1 MVDYQTLPPL
11 ARDYLHYLRTIKG
24 NSSKTADEYYFNL
37 KDLFSFLVNYYGLTI
52 SIEQFDLPLIA
63 KISTSDLYEYLYYLD
78 AEKHNNANTRARK
91 ISCIRGFFKYL
102 CGNQKLLT
110 ENPAQNIDSPKLK
123 KSLPKYLNLDQ
134 SKLLLASVDGE
145 FKERDYAILLLFLT
159 CGMRL
164 SELVHIN
171 LQDIQ
176 GDTICLTGKGNKER
190 IVYLPPACQQAVLD
204 YLKVRPKDQVK
215 DKNALFLSKRRQR
228 ISNKTIQYLVK
239 KYLEKAGLDSSKFSV
254 HKLRHTAATLMYQHG
269 HVDLR
274 LLQEILGHSQ
284 LSTTEIYTHVDN
296 PQLRQAANQSPLAQI
311 KRKNDN
317 DKE

>member
-1 MVDYQTLPPL
+1 MVDYQELPPL
-11 ARDYLHYLRTIKG
+11 ARDYLHYIRTIKG
-24 NSSKTADEYYFNL
+24 NSPKTADEYFLNL
-37 KDLFSFLVNYYGLTI
+37 KDLFSFLI
-52 SIEQFDLPLIA
+52 SYKKLNITPQQFDLDQI
-63 KISTSDLYEYLYYLD
+63 KNISTTDLYEYLYYLD
-78 AEKHNNANTRARK
+78 IEKHNNANTRARK

-102 CGNQKLLT
+102 CGNQKLLK

-123 KSLPKYLNLDQ
+123 KTLPKYLNLDQ
-134 SKLLLASVDGE
+134 SKLLLDAVDGD

-164 SELVHIN
+164 SELVNIN

-190 IVYLPPACQQAVLD
+190 MVYLSPACHQAIAD

-215 DKNALFLSKRRQR
+215 DRNALFLSKRRQR
-228 ISNKTIQYLVK
+228 ISNKTVQYLVK
-239 KYLEKAGLDSSKFSV
+239 KYLEKAGLDPAKFSV

-296 PQLRQAANQSPLAQI
+296 PQLRQATNQNPLSNF
-311 KRKNDN
+311 K
-317 DKE
+317 KEE

>member
-1 MVDYQTLPPL
+1 MVDFHELPPL
-11 ARDYLHYLRTIKG
+11 ARDYLNYIRTIKG
-24 NSSKTADEYYFNL
+24 NSPKTAEEYYLNL
-37 KDLFSFLVNYYGLTI
+37 KDLFSFLI
-52 SIEQFDLPLIA
+52 SFKHLNIVPQEFDLHLIEQ
-63 KISTSDLYEYLYYLD
+63 ISTTDLYEYLYYLD
-78 AEKHNNANTRARK
+78 TEKQNNANTRARK

-102 CGNQKLLT
+102 CGSQKLLT
-110 ENPAQNIDSPKLK
+110 ENPAQNLDSPKLK

-134 SKLLLASVDGE
+134 SMQLLGAVDGD

-164 SELVHIN
+164 SELVNIN

-176 GDTICLTGKGNKER
+176 GDSIVLTGKGNKER
-190 IVYLPPACQQAVLD
+190 MVYLSPACQQAITD

-215 DKNALFLSKRRQR
+215 DRNALFLSKRRQR
-228 ISNKTIQYLVK
+228 ISNKTVQYLVK
-239 KYLEKAGLDSSKFSV
+239 KYLEKAGLDSSKYSV

-296 PQLRQAANQSPLAQI
+296 PQLRKATNQNPLANL
-311 KRKNDN
+311 KKG
-317 DKE
+317 EM

>member
-1 MVDYQTLPPL
+1 MTDYQNVPMLV
-11 ARDYLHYLRTIKG
+11 RDYLHYIRTIKG
-24 NSSKTADEYYFNL
+24 NSSKTAQEYYLNL
-37 KDLFSFLVNYYGLTI
+37 KDFFSFLI
-52 SIEQFDLPLIA
+52 SFKKLKLCPEELDLNIIA
-63 KISTSDLYEYLYYLD
+63 QITTTDLYEYLYYLD
-78 AEKHNNANTRARK
+78 SEKKNNANTRARK

-102 CGNQKLLT
+102 CGNRKLLS
-110 ENPAQNIDSPKLK
+110 ENPAQNLDSPKLK

-134 SKLLLASVDGE
+134 SKQLLNAVDGD

-171 LQDIQ
+171 LTDFQ
-176 GDTICLTGKGNKER
+176 GDTILITGKGNKER
-190 IVYLPPACQQAVLD
+190 QVYLTEECQNAISA
-204 YLKVRPKDQVK
+204 YLKVRPHESVK
-215 DKNALFLSKRRQR
+215 DRNALFLSKRLQQ
-228 ISNKTIQYLVK
+228 ISDKTVQYLVK
-239 KYLEKAGLDSSKFSV
+239 KYLKKAGLDSEKYSV

-296 PQLRQAANQSPLAQI
+296 PQLKSAVNQNPLANF
-311 KRKNDN
+311 KKNDA
-317 DKE
+317 